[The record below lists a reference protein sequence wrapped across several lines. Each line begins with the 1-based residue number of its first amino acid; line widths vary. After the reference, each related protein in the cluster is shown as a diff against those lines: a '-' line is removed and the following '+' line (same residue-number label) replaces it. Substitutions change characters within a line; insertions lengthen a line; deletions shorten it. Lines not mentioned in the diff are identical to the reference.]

1 MKHINRTQ
9 AFFALSFFLVI
20 YILWLMAKPMLGPI
34 IFGAILA
41 GVFFRFNLSI
51 ENKFKT
57 TRTFASALTCS
68 VIFFVV
74 LLPTIFILISVSK
87 EAVDLY
93 QNLVSGLGQ
102 KEINDFLFGEG
113 AFATL
118 VKKVANFLSIDIE
131 LSMIK
136 EKLVVFFK
144 NASGGI
150 LSILNKLV
158 GDIFSF
164 LFNLIIMLI
173 VSFAFL
179 TKGDI
184 LKDYI
189 FELSPL
195 PKDQEEKILTKFNQM
210 NYVTLICNGVGGV
223 IQGVLAGIAFFIAGI
238 NSIFLWTVVM
248 IVLAFVPLVGI
259 SIVTIPASLY
269 LILTG
274 KVFAG
279 IFLFVFTSLVG
290 LIVENWFKP
299 RFIGDRIRIDS
310 SFVLLTI
317 IGGMGIFGMAGIFY
331 GPIVGILFLTFVE
344 IYHDNYV

>member
-93 QNLVSGLGQ
+93 QNLISGLGQ

-118 VKKVANFLSIDIE
+118 VKKAANFLSIDIE

-223 IQGVLAGIAFFIAGI
+223 IQGVLAGIAFFFAGI

-279 IFLFVFTSLVG
+279 ILLFVFTSLVG